1 MDEIQLLLNI
11 LPTELRDEIDPS
23 CMSALT
29 EFVIDL
35 GRRFEYRVEGFK
47 SIYTNQVISRS
58 HIDQIIHKLPKIGS
72 DGRVGLDGTLHR
84 ISAVFGKEGQIVG
97 FTMRVGR
104 FFQGAISL
112 IEDLVDSGESI
123 LLVAPPGK
131 GKTSTLRKLA
141 YQLAETKRVI
151 VVDKN
156 GEIAGES
163 EIPHSCIGLARR
175 FKVPCFK
182 DQSETMIQA
191 LESHTMEVCLI
202 DEISTKAEA
211 DAARTIAQRGVQLI
225 ATAHGRTIEDVLKNP
240 PLQDLLGGV
249 KSVTIGDKKAMLDN
263 TGKVVQERE
272 MDPTFTI
279 LVELVAFDEVRI
291 YLDVARS
298 VDVILREGYIRP
310 ERRRNVG
317 TEILILDTYRA
328 DFPNP
333 RSASTNFKP
342 QQNKQEDIRS
352 NTRSNTR
359 FVRRKK

>member
-11 LPTELRDEIDPS
+11 LPSELRDQLDPS
-23 CMSALT
+23 CTQALT

-35 GRRFEYRVEGFK
+35 GRRFEYRVENFN
-47 SIYTNQVISRS
+47 SIYTDQVISRE
-58 HIDQIIHKLPKIGS
+58 HINHIISKLPKIGS

-112 IEDLVDSGESI
+112 IEDLVETGESI
-123 LLVAPPGK
+123 LLVAPPGR
-131 GKTSTLRKLA
+131 GKTSMLRKLA
-141 YQLAETKRVI
+141 NQLAESKRVI
-151 VVDKN
+151 VIDKN

-163 EIPHSCIGLARR
+163 EIPHPCIGLARR

-182 DQSETMIQA
+182 DQSETMISA

-249 KSVTIGDKKAMLDN
+249 KSVTVGDKKAELDG

-272 MDPTFTI
+272 MDPTFTV

-291 YLDVARS
+291 YYSVSKS
-298 VDVILREGYIRP
+298 VDVILKEGYLRP
-310 ERRRNVG
+310 ERRRNIG
-317 TEILILDTYRA
+317 TEILVLESFRA
-328 DFPNP
+328 DLPSPKISDSQPLFKSQTRRIEEPK
-333 RSASTNFKP
+333 SA
-342 QQNKQEDIRS
+342 
-352 NTRSNTR
+352 TR
-359 FVRRKK
+359 FTRRKK

>member
-1 MDEIQLLLNI
+1 MKYLMDELLLLLNI
-11 LPTELRDEIDPS
+11 LPLELRNEIDPS
-23 CMSALT
+23 YMQVLT

-35 GRRFEYRVEGFK
+35 GRRFEYRVEGFR
-47 SIYTNQVISRS
+47 SIYTDQVINRD
-58 HIDQIIHKLPKIGS
+58 HIDQIIRKLPKIGS

-112 IEDLVDSGESI
+112 IEDLVDSGESV
-123 LLVAPPGK
+123 LLVAPPGR

-163 EIPHSCIGLARR
+163 EIPHPCIGLARR

-249 KSVTIGDKKAMLDN
+249 KSVTVGDKKAELDG

-291 YLDVARS
+291 YFDVARS
-298 VDVILREGYIRP
+298 VDVLLKEGYIRP
-310 ERRRNVG
+310 ERRRNAG

-328 DFPNP
+328 EFPSP
-333 RSASTNFKP
+333 RVPANTNFKP
-342 QQNKQEDIRS
+342 QNRQEEPRAK
-352 NTRSNTR
+352 TR
-359 FVRRKK
+359 FVRRKR